1 MKQPLIVIAGPTA
14 VGKTALSVKL
24 AKNISGEIISA
35 DSMQV
40 YKHMDIGT
48 AKVTEEEKNGI
59 KHYLIDALYP
69 DQEFNVNIFQS
80 LAKDSIKSIL
90 DNNKIPIM
98 VGGTGFYIQSV
109 IYDIDFDDTNKD
121 TSYRL
126 ELEELANT
134 LGNEYIHNML
144 KDIDPVSYEKIHPN
158 NLKRVIRA
166 LEYYKETKTPISLH
180 NEKESQKESPY
191 NLLFYVLTMDR
202 EHLYQRIDERVD
214 IMIKEGLVDEV
225 KKLKKMGY
233 SKDLVSMK
241 GLGYKEIYAY
251 LDGEYDLERA
261 IYILKRDTRHFAK
274 RQLTWFKREK
284 NVRWLNVDEFNCN
297 VELILNKILK
307 DIEELKII

>member
-1 MKQPLIVIAGPTA
+1 LKQPLIVIAGPTA

>member
-225 KKLKKMGY
+225 KKLKEMGY

-241 GLGYKEIYAY
+241 GLGYKEIYGY

>member
-1 MKQPLIVIAGPTA
+1 LKQPLIVIAGPTA

-225 KKLKKMGY
+225 KKLKEMGY

-241 GLGYKEIYAY
+241 GLGYKEIYGY